1 MRKEFAFIDQLLK
14 PLAPGSAALGLTDD
28 AAALDE
34 RRVIA
39 SDALL
44 EGVHFLREDPAETLA
59 HKLLAV
65 NLSDM
70 LAMGARPSA
79 YLMSLFRPA
88 WIDLAWEE
96 AFARGLAAAQDQFG
110 LELLGGDTV
119 NGGDKLAFSVTMIG
133 ERVAPKLWLRS
144 GAQPGQRLALL
155 GRVGGGWC
163 GLQTALGKQDFGR
176 AALEHYRRPQ
186 PPLHAA
192 LQLAKADLVR
202 SAIDISDGLL
212 QDAEQ
217 MARASGCGMELDFD
231 ALPLWSGHADPL
243 TQATG
248 GDDYSLLV
256 ALKPGDWAAAQFA
269 LPDLHPI
276 GRCCEG
282 EGVVLRDAQG
292 RVMPLGQ
299 KGWEHAG

>member
-1 MRKEFAFIDQLLK
+1 
-14 PLAPGSAALGLTDD
+14 
-28 AAALDE
+28 
-34 RRVIA
+34 
-39 SDALL
+39 
-44 EGVHFLREDPAETLA
+44 
-59 HKLLAV
+59 
-65 NLSDM
+65 
-70 LAMGARPSA
+70 
-79 YLMSLFRPA
+79 
-88 WIDLAWEE
+88 
-96 AFARGLAAAQDQFG
+96 
-110 LELLGGDTV
+110 
-119 NGGDKLAFSVTMIG
+119 
-133 ERVAPKLWLRS
+133 
-144 GAQPGQRLALL
+144 
-155 GRVGGGWC
+155 
-163 GLQTALGKQDFGR
+163 
-176 AALEHYRRPQ
+176 
-186 PPLHAA
+186 